1 MSGVE
6 VIVGAVLG
14 SVPIA
19 LEAYDRS
26 GRLFETISTFRHY
39 AKEVDLLDAKI
50 GTQRVIFRNNAIN
63 LLTAVTQ
70 DRDSV
75 QEVLKRPSPELP
87 AAHARLSMSPMYRH
101 RIDTLAELFVSC
113 RQLSDQVNCV
123 LQELCVQFEAIR
135 CEVGTVSQKLST
147 SEWFKHVRS
156 RVKLGLSKP
165 QTEKA
170 IKKLRA
176 LNGDFESIATHIID
190 GLRQLSLD
198 SRGGKHNASYRS
210 FSDMDTVRKYRR
222 TRYASKAIH
231 STLHERWMC
240 SSHPSHSFALNI
252 VGHDTNTGKG
262 KAKVD
267 ACSYVTCELATVPGQ
282 FFSPTEAELRLEIE
296 QVCESDD
303 ENQNLRQQGD
313 AQRVAEFQQLAISLE
328 TNVGGVRPV
337 KLAKSKA
344 GLGRLFRGISTSD
357 KRLPG
362 PAEAAVAHPSDLP
375 QSVTASAVAEP
386 MNTAAVPSPTPN
398 PSAVVDFCRELR
410 ILTSDCIQRSLVAT
424 WELPRAQWFHIPE
437 AALQTQNAS
446 QSISDLIQW
455 IAEKP
460 VVRSLSRPASVE
472 MASRI
477 AEGIMQFY
485 STPWLVDS
493 DLGQNV
499 RYINS
504 APVPS
509 DAIEL
514 RGPYFAAELRGT
526 RCAEHGRVGPA
537 ILQDAEG
544 EPGGIR
550 HVAEAARNKLLFS
563 FGILLLEITY
573 GRPWSTLRESVTGW
587 DMPPD
592 RAIADYR
599 AAEKLAHLLVNQMGS
614 NFPRIVKKCLG
625 CDFGLGETDLD
636 NEDLQ
641 RHFVKDVVAGLERL
655 ESRMREMDLALED

>member
-6 VIVGAVLG
+6 LIVGAVLG

-113 RQLSDQVNCV
+113 RQISDQVNCV

-156 RVKLGLSKP
+156 RVKLVLSKP

-210 FSDMDTVRKYRR
+210 FSDMDTLRKYRR

-252 VGHDTNTGKG
+252 FLVNSFHPRKRNCD
-262 KAKVD
+262 
-267 ACSYVTCELATVPGQ
+267 
-282 FFSPTEAELRLEIE
+282 LEIE

-303 ENQNLRQQGD
+303 ENQSLRQQGD
-313 AQRVAEFQQLAISLE
+313 AQRVAEFQQLAIALE

-337 KLAKSKA
+337 KLATSKA
-344 GLGRLFRGISTSD
+344 GLGRLFRDISTSH
-357 KRLPG
+357 KRLLG

-375 QSVTASAVAEP
+375 QSVTASAVVEP
-386 MNTAAVPSPTPN
+386 MSTAAVPSPTPN

-504 APVPS
+504 ALVPS
-509 DAIEL
+509 DAVEL
-514 RGPYFAAELRGT
+514 RGPYFAAELGGT
-526 RCAEHGRVGPA
+526 RCAEHGRVDPA

-563 FGILLLEITY
+563 FGILLLEIAY

-599 AAEKLAHLLVNQMGS
+599 VAEKLAHLLVNQMGS

-641 RHFVKDVVAGLERL
+641 RHFVKDVIAGLERL
-655 ESRMREMDLALED
+655 ESRMREMNLALED

>member
-6 VIVGAVLG
+6 LIVGAVLG

-113 RQLSDQVNCV
+113 RQISDQVNCV

-135 CEVGTVSQKLST
+135 CEVGTVSQKLM
-147 SEWFKHVRS
+147 V
-156 RVKLGLSKP
+156 
-165 QTEKA
+165 
-170 IKKLRA
+170 
-176 LNGDFESIATHIID
+176 
-190 GLRQLSLD
+190 
-198 SRGGKHNASYRS
+198 
-210 FSDMDTVRKYRR
+210 
-222 TRYASKAIH
+222 
-231 STLHERWMC
+231 
-240 SSHPSHSFALNI
+240 
-252 VGHDTNTGKG
+252 
-262 KAKVD
+262 
-267 ACSYVTCELATVPGQ
+267 
-282 FFSPTEAELRLEIE
+282 
-296 QVCESDD
+296 
-303 ENQNLRQQGD
+303 
-313 AQRVAEFQQLAISLE
+313 
-328 TNVGGVRPV
+328 
-337 KLAKSKA
+337 
-344 GLGRLFRGISTSD
+344 
-357 KRLPG
+357 
-362 PAEAAVAHPSDLP
+362 
-375 QSVTASAVAEP
+375 EP
-386 MNTAAVPSPTPN
+386 MSTAAVPSPTPN

-504 APVPS
+504 ALVPS
-509 DAIEL
+509 DAVEL
-514 RGPYFAAELRGT
+514 RGPYFAAELGGT
-526 RCAEHGRVGPA
+526 RCAEHGRVDPA

-563 FGILLLEITY
+563 FGILLLEIAY

-599 AAEKLAHLLVNQMGS
+599 VAEKLAHLLVNQMGS

-641 RHFVKDVVAGLERL
+641 RHFVKDVIAGLERL
-655 ESRMREMDLALED
+655 ESRMREMNLALED

>member
-6 VIVGAVLG
+6 LIVGAVLG

-113 RQLSDQVNCV
+113 RQISDQVNCFLV
-123 LQELCVQFEAIR
+123 
-135 CEVGTVSQKLST
+135 
-147 SEWFKHVRS
+147 
-156 RVKLGLSKP
+156 
-165 QTEKA
+165 
-170 IKKLRA
+170 
-176 LNGDFESIATHIID
+176 N
-190 GLRQLSLD
+190 
-198 SRGGKHNASYRS
+198 S
-210 FSDMDTVRKYRR
+210 FHPRKRN
-222 TRYASKAIH
+222 
-231 STLHERWMC
+231 C
-240 SSHPSHSFALNI
+240 
-252 VGHDTNTGKG
+252 D
-262 KAKVD
+262 
-267 ACSYVTCELATVPGQ
+267 
-282 FFSPTEAELRLEIE
+282 LEIE

-303 ENQNLRQQGD
+303 ENQSLRQQGD
-313 AQRVAEFQQLAISLE
+313 AQRVAEFQQLAIALE

-337 KLAKSKA
+337 KLATSKA
-344 GLGRLFRGISTSD
+344 GLGRLFRDISTSH
-357 KRLPG
+357 KRLLG

-375 QSVTASAVAEP
+375 QSVTASAVVEP
-386 MNTAAVPSPTPN
+386 MSTAAVPSPTPN

-504 APVPS
+504 ALVPS
-509 DAIEL
+509 DAVEL
-514 RGPYFAAELRGT
+514 RGPYFAAELGGT
-526 RCAEHGRVGPA
+526 RCAEHGRVDPA

-563 FGILLLEITY
+563 FGILLLEIAY

-599 AAEKLAHLLVNQMGS
+599 VAEKLAHLLVNQMGS

-641 RHFVKDVVAGLERL
+641 RHFVKDVIAGLERL
-655 ESRMREMDLALED
+655 ESRMREMNLALED

>member
-6 VIVGAVLG
+6 LIVGAVLG

-39 AKEVDLLDAKI
+39 AKEVDLLDAKLS
-50 GTQRVIFRNNAIN
+50 TQRIIYRNNAIN

-75 QEVLKRPSPELP
+75 QE
-87 AAHARLSMSPMYRH
+87 
-101 RIDTLAELFVSC
+101 
-113 RQLSDQVNCV
+113 LSDQVDNV
-123 LQELCVQFEAIR
+123 LQELCGQFETIR

-147 SEWFKHVRS
+147 PEWFKHVRS
-156 RVKLGLSKP
+156 RIKLGLSKP
-165 QTEKA
+165 QIEKA
-170 IKKLRA
+170 IKRLRA
-176 LNGDFESIATHIID
+176 LNGDFESIASHIIA

-198 SRGGKHNASYRS
+198 SRGGKHDASHQS
-210 FSDMDTVRKYRR
+210 FSGRDTLQKYRR
-222 TRYASKAIH
+222 IRGASKAIH
-231 STLHERWMC
+231 STLQERWMC

-252 VGHDTNTGKG
+252 VGHDTATGEGKG
-262 KAKVD
+262 KAH
-267 ACSYVTCELATVPGQ
+267 ASHYVTCELATVPGQ

-296 QVCESDD
+296 QVCDSDD
-303 ENQNLRQQGD
+303 ENQSLRQQGD
-313 AQRVAEFQQLAISLE
+313 VQRVAEFQQLAIALE
-328 TNVGGVRPV
+328 TNVGEFRTV
-337 KLAKSKA
+337 KSTTPKA
-344 GLGRLFRGISTSD
+344 GLGRLFRGIPTSD

-362 PAEAAVAHPSDLP
+362 PVEAAVARSSDLP
-375 QSVTASAVAEP
+375 QSVAVSAVVEP
-386 MNTAAVPSPTPN
+386 MSTAAVPSPTPN
-398 PSAVVDFCRELR
+398 PPAVMDFCRELR

-437 AALQTQNAS
+437 AAIQTQNTS

-499 RYINS
+499 RYFNS

-509 DAIEL
+509 DAVKL
-514 RGPYFAAELRGT
+514 KGPYFAAEFRGS
-526 RCAEHGRVGPA
+526 RSAEHPRAGPA
-537 ILQDAEG
+537 TLNAEG

-550 HVAEAARNKLLFS
+550 HVAETARNKLLFS
-563 FGILLLEITY
+563 FGILLLEIAY
-573 GRPWSTLRESVTGW
+573 GRPWGTLRKSVTGSE
-587 DMPPD
+587 MPPNE
-592 RAIADYR
+592 AIADYR

-641 RHFVKDVVAGLERL
+641 RHFVKDIVAGLERL
-655 ESRMREMDLALED
+655 ESHMRQMDLALED